1 LNPVRGLW
9 EERMAR
15 MLRAR
20 RLDGAL
26 IEHAELVTGIFHVGI
41 GQEGTAAALAA
52 TRGPSD
58 LVTLTHRNH
67 HHLAAIGSDL
77 EVVFREILGRDGG
90 PQRGRAGTLHLADP
104 ARGVPYTSA
113 MVAGGV
119 PLAVGLAYGKAR
131 RREEGIVFSFFGDGA
146 LGEGA
151 VHESFNIASLWRV
164 PVLFVCENNARPDRG
179 RANAFQA
186 ASSLASLAEVNG
198 IPSVVADAREPAE
211 VEGALGA
218 HAASVREGGGPAFL
232 DARSEPWPGN
242 QAFMVQP
249 GSDPLDLTGAA
260 RAAESDW
267 ERGDPILNE
276 ARRLLRMG
284 VELGVLVALDA
295 VLREEVDR
303 AFEAAAR
310 APLAPA
316 AVALADV
323 WS

>member
-1 LNPVRGLW
+1 
-9 EERMAR
+9 MAR

-20 RLDGAL
+20 RLDEAL
-26 IEHAELVTGIFHVGI
+26 IGQAELITGVFHVGI

-52 TRGPSD
+52 TRGPAD
-58 LVTLTHRNH
+58 LVALTHRNH
-67 HHLAAIGSDL
+67 HHLAALGSDL
-77 EVVFREILGRDGG
+77 EVMFREILGRDGG

-113 MVAGGV
+113 MVGGGV
-119 PLAVGLAYGKAR
+119 PLAVGLAHGKAR
-131 RREEGIVFSFFGDGA
+131 RGEEGIVFSFFGDGA

-151 VHESFNIASLWRV
+151 VHECFNIASLWRV

-186 ASSLASLAEVNG
+186 ASSLAGLAEVNG
-198 IPSVVADAREPAE
+198 IRSAVADAREPVD

-218 HAASVREGGGPAFL
+218 LAAGVREGRGPAFL

-242 QAFMVQP
+242 QAFTVQP
-249 GSDPLDLTGAA
+249 GTDPLDLAGAD
-260 RAAESDW
+260 RAPECDW

-276 ARRLLRMG
+276 GRRLLRMG
-284 VELGVLVALDA
+284 VGMGVLLALDA
-295 VLREEVDR
+295 AIREEVDR
-303 AFEAAAR
+303 AFEAAVR
-310 APLAPA
+310 APGAPA
-316 AVALADV
+316 SVALGDV

>member
-1 LNPVRGLW
+1 
-9 EERMAR
+9 MAR

-20 RLDGAL
+20 RLEGAL
-26 IEHAELVTGIFHVGI
+26 IAHAELITGVFHVGI
-41 GQEGTAAALAA
+41 GQEGTAAGLAA

-77 EVVFREILGRDGG
+77 EVMFREILGRDGG

-104 ARGVPYTSA
+104 GRGVPYTSA

-119 PLAVGLAYGKAR
+119 PLAVGLAHGKAR

-151 VHESFNIASLWRV
+151 VHECFNIASLWRA
-164 PVLFVCENNARPDRG
+164 PVLFVCENNARPEGG

-186 ASSLASLAEVNG
+186 ASSLAGLAEVNG
-198 IPSVVADAREPAE
+198 VRSAAADARQPAE

-218 HAASVREGGGPAFL
+218 LAAGVREGRGPAFL

-242 QAFMVQP
+242 QAFGVRP
-249 GSDPLDLTGAA
+249 GADPLDLLAAA
-260 RAAESDW
+260 RAPQSDW

-276 ARRLLRMG
+276 ARRLLRAG
-284 VELGVLVALDA
+284 VGLGALLALDA
-295 VLREEVDR
+295 AVREEVDR
-303 AFEAAAR
+303 AFEAAAG
-310 APLAPA
+310 APGAPA
-316 AVALADV
+316 SVALANV